1 MSNEQEFH
9 LIDDILKCL
18 NFRKEFDS
26 QALSETNNDASSIKH
41 LEEKLNELQNEN
53 KQIKDENGKHS
64 EIKKINT

>member
-1 MSNEQEFH
+1 MSNEQKFH

-26 QALSETNNDASSIKH
+26 QALSETNNDASSTKH
-41 LEEKLNELQNEN
+41 LEEKLNQLQNEN
-53 KQIKDENGKHS
+53 KQIKDENRKHS